1 MSRNRKLRATGLSID
16 RSLGQLAALIDMAAN
31 ENRLSLRAVSVS
43 NWSVAEQIEHLRRSD
58 HSIIDAVT
66 GLDTDNSPEGSMKM
80 IGRIVL
86 ATGFIPRGRGR
97 APSAVKP
104 LEVQPANLPGQ
115 LKDVA
120 DRFTSLADDLERL
133 SASRATIRHP
143 ALGYFTASQMLAF
156 SGIHHHHHLKII
168 RDIRRA
174 AKQ

>member
-1 MSRNRKLRATGLSID
+1 MSRNRNLRAIHHSID
-16 RSLGQLAALIDMAAN
+16 RSLGQLAGLIEMAAD
-31 ENRLSLRAVSVS
+31 EKLLSLRAPSVS
-43 NWSVAEQIEHLRRSD
+43 SWSVAEQIEHLRRSD
-58 HSIIDAVT
+58 HSIIDAVI
-66 GLDTDNSPEGSMKM
+66 GLDTDESPEGSMKM

-104 LEVQPANLPGQ
+104 LEVQSAALAGQ

-120 DRFTSLADDLERL
+120 DRFSDLTADLERL
-133 SASRATIRHP
+133 SVSRATIRHP

-174 AKQ
+174 AER

>member
-1 MSRNRKLRATGLSID
+1 MSRNRNLQAVHHSID
-16 RSLGQLAALIDMAAN
+16 RSLGQLANLIEMAAD
-31 ENRLSLRAVSVS
+31 EGLLSLRAPSVS

-58 HSIIDAVT
+58 HSIIDAVSS
-66 GLDTDNSPEGSMKM
+66 LDTNGSPEGSMKM
-80 IGRIVL
+80 VGRIVL

-104 LEVQPANLPGQ
+104 LEIQPASLPGQ

-120 DRFTSLADDLERL
+120 DRFTGLADELDRL
-133 SASRATIRHP
+133 SASPATIRHP

-174 AKQ
+174 AEQ